1 MPRPIGEQVMVVA
14 GASSGVGLATAREAA
29 RRGARVVLAAR
40 NTLDLAAAAE
50 AIRRDG
56 GQAVAVPADVA
67 DYAQVEALAAR
78 AVEAFGRIDTWVTT
92 AAVSAYAPFRE
103 QPLEDFRRVLEVD
116 FMGQVHC
123 ARAALPHLEQTGGAL
138 ICIGSVLSDR
148 GVPLQGAYCA
158 AKHALKG
165 WLDSL
170 RMELRHA
177 GSAVRVTL
185 VKPSAMDTPLFEKA
199 KTQMGVAPQPIP
211 PVYQPELAVEAILR
225 AAEGNERDAFVGG
238 AGKLLSVAE
247 RVSPRLVDLLQLRK
261 GFLSQRGDRPR
272 SADAPNNLYAPV
284 EYDGGVRGL
293 FGAQARRWS
302 PYQALEAHA
311 ATAALLGAGALAVA
325 ALAGRGATGRRL
337 RPLLSTGAALLAGKS
352 LLVRAARG

>member
-40 NTLDLAAAAE
+40 NALDLAAAAE

-78 AVEAFGRIDTWVTT
+78 AVEEFGRIDTWVTT

-148 GVPLQGAYCA
+148 GSPLQGAYCA

-199 KTQMGVAPQPIP
+199 KTQMGVAPRPIP
-211 PVYQPELAVEAILR
+211 PVYEPELAVEGILR
-225 AAEGNERDAFVGG
+225 AAEGNERDVYIGG
-238 AGKLLSVAE
+238 GGKLLSVGE
-247 RVSPRLVDLLQLRK
+247 RVSPRLLDLLQRWA
-261 GFLSQRGDRPR
+261 GFVSQQGERPK
-272 SADAPNNLYAPV
+272 SADAPHNLYAPV
-284 EYDGGVRGL
+284 EYDGGVRGVY
-293 FGAQARRWS
+293 GAEARRWS
-302 PYQALEAHA
+302 SYQVLEAHA
-311 ATAALLGAGALAVA
+311 ATVALLGAGALAVA
-325 ALAGRGATGRRL
+325 ALAGRGTTGRRL

-352 LLVRAARG
+352 LLARAARG

>member
-50 AIRRDG
+50 AIRREG

-67 DYAQVEALAAR
+67 DYAQVEALASR

-92 AAVSAYAPFRE
+92 AAVSAYATFRE

-170 RMELRHA
+170 RMELRHT
-177 GSAVRVTL
+177 GSTVRVTL

-199 KTQMGVAPQPIP
+199 KTQTGVAPQPIP
-211 PVYQPELAVEAILR
+211 PVYQPELAVEVILR

-247 RVSPRLVDLLQLRK
+247 RISPRLVDLLQHQM
-261 GFLSQRGDRPR
+261 GFLSQRGDRPK

-284 EYDGGVRGL
+284 EHDGGVRGV
-293 FGAQARRWS
+293 FGAKARRWS
-302 PYQALEAHA
+302 AYQALEAHA
-311 ATAALLGAGALAVA
+311 AAAALLGAGALAVA

-352 LLVRAARG
+352 LLARTARG